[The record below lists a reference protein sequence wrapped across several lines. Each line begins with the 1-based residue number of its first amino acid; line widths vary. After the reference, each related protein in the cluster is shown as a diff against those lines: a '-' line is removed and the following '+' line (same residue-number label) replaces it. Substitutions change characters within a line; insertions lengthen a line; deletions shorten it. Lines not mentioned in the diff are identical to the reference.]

1 MGVPVIAPVEVF
13 KETPPG
19 RAPAEIDQVKG
30 VAPPVV
36 VQVKGVIAAPTSI
49 ADVGVQ
55 LAAVSAGNTVTLK
68 VAEVD
73 ACGVEALSVAVT
85 AKLKPPLAVGVP
97 VIAPVAAFR
106 AKPPGRAPEATAQV
120 ISATPPVAVHVKGVI
135 AKPTS
140 IPVVGVQVA
149 DEIKPATTL
158 LRAMPA
164 VWGVEAESVTETV

>member
-1 MGVPVIAPVEVF
+1 MAPVEVF

-19 RAPAEIDQVKG
+19 RAPAEIDHVKG

-49 ADVGVQ
+49 AEVGVQ
-55 LAAVSAGNTVTLK
+55 LAAVSVGNTVTLM

-73 ACGVEALSVAVT
+73 ACGVDALSVAVT

-97 VIAPVAAFR
+97 VIAPVAALR
-106 AKPPGRAPEATAQV
+106 ARPPGSAPEATDQV
-120 ISATPPVAVHVKGVI
+120 IGATPPVTEQVKVVI

-140 IPVVGVQVA
+140 MPLVGTQVA
-149 DEIKPATTL
+149 AEIAAATVL
-158 LRAMPA
+158 LSAMSF
-164 VWGVEAESVTETV
+164 VCGVDAESVTRMV